1 MSVPTTTSSFGYDE
15 IAGKIVVRFMKFL
28 VQDSHL
34 ERVITTEIA
43 AFHRFELAN
52 VNNAHRG
59 KQKVLPAPSAQVLW
73 LQHWPIQNLEPNE
86 VKLTSAGKKRH
97 AKFKLFEFNA
107 ADETGETLDGMR
119 LMEAVSGQIRPAEQ
133 AKEWRVF
140 RSCQAV
146 DWQRT
151 FVTLTEGPAAF
162 CLFFFSSF

>member
-1 MSVPTTTSSFGYDE
+1 
-15 IAGKIVVRFMKFL
+15 MKW
-28 VQDSHL
+28 
-34 ERVITTEIA
+34 
-43 AFHRFELAN
+43 N
-52 VNNAHRG
+52 
-59 KQKVLPAPSAQVLW
+59 W
-73 LQHWPIQNLEPNE
+73 LQPE
-86 VKLTSAGKKRH
+86 KKRH

-162 CLFFFSSF
+162 CLFFFFPLFNDVSIEGLVGLAYQWSGWPTRLRTTNSQGRNMNDFFPLDEAYFASLWYFTSWWPSRKWATIIKNWTEPSLK